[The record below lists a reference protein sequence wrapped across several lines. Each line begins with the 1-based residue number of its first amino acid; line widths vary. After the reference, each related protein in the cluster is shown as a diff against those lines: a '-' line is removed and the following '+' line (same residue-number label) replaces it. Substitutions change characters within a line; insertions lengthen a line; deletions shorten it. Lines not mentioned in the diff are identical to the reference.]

1 MHNLLERVAQELWS
15 RFAPEHHIEWEDEQG
30 KAEYRLA
37 AEAVLDLASHTPA
50 PQPGGAVKVTVGYS
64 LANEWWWVRIYPCT
78 SEQDARRLGRR
89 ILSALEPSPSAW
101 NVGAEAEEVVA
112 TYLAGLFGEAVA
124 ARHRQW
130 ADELIG
136 RIRALP
142 LPTPPAG
149 EG

>member
-89 ILSALEPSPSAW
+89 ILSALEPSPSGW
-101 NVGAEAEEVVA
+101 NAGAFEAGAKAMREACAMKLEA
-112 TYLAGLFGEAVA
+112 SGLHFLVET
-124 ARHRQW
+124 
-130 ADELIG
+130 
-136 RIRALP
+136 IRALL